1 MINRVDPT
9 ATAFPDRHSPFLL
22 SIDSTWEAPEDDEAN
37 IEWTREFWDAM
48 EPYASDSMYFNFS
61 MEEVGDDTT
70 RATFGENY
78 DRLVDVK
85 TEYDP
90 ENLFRLNQ
98 NIEPAR

>member
-1 MINRVDPT
+1 
-9 ATAFPDRHSPFLL
+9 
-22 SIDSTWEAPEDDEAN
+22 
-37 IEWTREFWDAM
+37 M

-61 MEEVGDDTT
+61 MEEGADVS

-78 DRLVDVK
+78 ERLVDVK
-85 TEYDP
+85 SEYDP